1 MNEMIQEILQSLKA
15 FNINAFSYLAY
26 TVTSNLWF
34 VLLAAGAL
42 TSIFLYLREEIS
54 VTVRDEQQVL

>member
-1 MNEMIQEILQSLKA
+1 MQNILDSLKA

-26 TVTSNLWF
+26 AVSTNLWF
-34 VLLAAGAL
+34 VLLAVGAL
-42 TSIFLYLREEIS
+42 TSIILYLKEEIS

>member
-1 MNEMIQEILQSLKA
+1 MKYILKSLEA
-15 FNINAFSYLAY
+15 FNTNAFSYLAY
-26 TVTSNLWF
+26 AVTSNLWF

-42 TSIFLYLREEIS
+42 VSILLYLKEEIS

>member
-1 MNEMIQEILQSLKA
+1 MKGIFESLRA

-26 TVTSNLWF
+26 AVTTNLWF
-34 VLLAAGAL
+34 ILLAAGAL
-42 TSIFLYLREEIS
+42 VSILLYLREEIS

>member
-1 MNEMIQEILQSLKA
+1 MSGIIESLRA

-26 TVTSNLWF
+26 TFSTNLWF

-42 TSIFLYLREEIS
+42 ISILLYLKEEVS

>member
-1 MNEMIQEILQSLKA
+1 MKGIIESLKA

-26 TVTSNLWF
+26 AVTTNLWF
-34 VLLAAGAL
+34 ILLAAGAL
-42 TSIFLYLREEIS
+42 ISVILYLREEIS

>member
-1 MNEMIQEILQSLKA
+1 MKEILKSLEA
-15 FNINAFSYLAY
+15 FNTNAFSYLAY

-42 TSIFLYLREEIS
+42 ISILLYLKEEIS